1 MCTDAIELTI
11 VTDATF
17 SEETKTTGIAAVLL
31 DETGQPRLVCG
42 KQIEASNIVEGELRA
57 ILFALEEIPDDGAKL
72 LLQSDNKNAVDYLNG
87 DAHTGQNEMRIVRKI
102 QNRIESKHLTIRF
115 EWQSRNSNAIADA
128 IAAVSTRNENVR
140 VLIL

>member
-31 DETGQPRLVCG
+31 DEAGQPRLVCG
-42 KQIEASNIVEGELRA
+42 KQIETSNIVEGELRA

-102 QNRIESKHLTIRF
+102 QNCIASKHLTVRF
-115 EWQSRNSNAIADA
+115 EWQCRNSNARADA
-128 IAAVSTRNENVR
+128 IEAGSTRNENVR
-140 VLIL
+140 GWIL

>member
-42 KQIEASNIVEGELRA
+42 KQIETCNIVEGELRA

-72 LLQSDNKNAVDYLNG
+72 LLQSDNKNSNL
-87 DAHTGQNEMRIVRKI
+87 HR
-102 QNRIESKHLTIRF
+102 NRTIEKKTKMY
-115 EWQSRNSNAIADA
+115 
-128 IAAVSTRNENVR
+128 STTLVPN
-140 VLIL
+140 